1 MRGVFLAAD
10 PIRELARRARAVAV
24 ILFLLPVPLHA
35 QDVGGALEGMVFDPA
50 GALPEARVTISGPS
64 LQGTRVA
71 RCDREGRFHFPLLPV
86 GIYEARVDLLGHR
99 DAIISGIRVDLGR
112 TTDLGT
118 VRLEV

>member
-1 MRGVFLAAD
+1 
-10 PIRELARRARAVAV
+10 
-24 ILFLLPVPLHA
+24 
-35 QDVGGALEGMVFDPA
+35 EGMVFDPA

-86 GIYEARVDLLGHR
+86 GTYEARVDLLGHR

-118 VRLEV
+118 VRLEVEAIAVEGTRIAARRVASNARRPAIGGQLSAEAM